1 MLTDETRQIR
11 ILLVEDHPMY
21 ARLIESMVGGIRE
34 IQIMTQTASCLEEG
48 LRLLSSGSYD
58 VIILDLML
66 PDSEGRDTFEQV
78 QLHSPHVPIVIL
90 SSLEDDSEAIRL
102 VKEGAQDYL
111 YKADISPGILLRA
124 LRYAIERKDAE
135 RERERLISELS
146 QALTQ
151 VRTLS
156 GLLPI
161 CSNCRRI
168 RNDKGYWEQ
177 LEGYIQEH
185 TDADFSH
192 GICPECVEKI
202 YPEYKKK

>member
-1 MLTDETRQIR
+1 MME
-11 ILLVEDHPMY
+11 
-21 ARLIESMVGGIRE
+21 
-34 IQIMTQTASCLEEG
+34 TASCLQDG
-48 LRLLSSGSYD
+48 LDILSSGQFD
-58 VIILDLML
+58 VVILDLML
-66 PDSEGRDTFEQV
+66 PDSEGHNTFERV
-78 QLHSPHVPIVIL
+78 QAHSPHIPIVIL
-90 SSLEDDSEAIRL
+90 SSLEDDSEATRL

-146 QALTQ
+146 EALTQ

-161 CSNCRRI
+161 CSSCRRI
-168 RNDKGYWEQ
+168 RNDEGYWEQ
-177 LEGYIQEH
+177 LEEFIQEH

-192 GICPECVEKI
+192 GICPECMAKI
-202 YPEYKKK
+202 YPNYKKE

>member
-1 MLTDETRQIR
+1 
-11 ILLVEDHPMY
+11 MY
-21 ARLIESMVGGIRE
+21 ARLIESMVDGIRE
-34 IQIMTQTASCLEEG
+34 IPLMMKTASSLKDG
-48 LRLLSSGSYD
+48 LDSLSSGRFD
-58 VIILDLML
+58 VVILDLML
-66 PDSEGRDTFEQV
+66 PDSEGRDTFERV
-78 QLHSPHVPIVIL
+78 QAHSPHIPIVIL

-124 LRYAIERKDAE
+124 MRYAIERKDAE

-146 QALTQ
+146 EALAQ

-161 CSNCRRI
+161 CSSCRRI
-168 RNDKGYWEQ
+168 RNDKGYWER
-177 LEGYIQEH
+177 LEEFIQEH

-192 GICPECVEKI
+192 GICPECMAEI
-202 YPEYKKK
+202 YPNFNKKK

>member
-1 MLTDETRQIR
+1 MSADETQSIR

-21 ARLIESMVGGIRE
+21 ARLIESMVDGIRE
-34 IQIMTQTASCLEEG
+34 IPLMIKTAPSLQDG
-48 LRLLSSGSYD
+48 LDTLSSGRFD

-66 PDSEGRDTFEQV
+66 PDSEGRDTFERV
-78 QLHSPHVPIVIL
+78 QSHSPHIPIVIL

-111 YKADISPGILLRA
+111 YKADITPGILLRA

-146 QALTQ
+146 EALAQ

-168 RNDKGYWEQ
+168 RNDKGYWER
-177 LEGYIQEH
+177 LEEFIQQH

-192 GICPECVEKI
+192 GICPECMEAI
-202 YPEYKKK
+202 YPKFKKK

>member
-1 MLTDETRQIR
+1 
-11 ILLVEDHPMY
+11 MY
-21 ARLIESMVGGIRE
+21 ARLIESIVDGIRE
-34 IQIMTQTASCLEEG
+34 FPLMIKTASSLKDG
-48 LRLLSSGSYD
+48 LDTLSSGRFD
-58 VIILDLML
+58 VVILDLML
-66 PDSEGRDTFEQV
+66 PDSEGRDTFERV
-78 QLHSPHVPIVIL
+78 QSHSPQIPIVIL

-146 QALTQ
+146 EALAQ

-168 RNDKGYWEQ
+168 RNDKGYWER
-177 LEGYIQEH
+177 LEEFIQER

-192 GICPECVEKI
+192 GICPECMEAI
-202 YPEYKKK
+202 YPKFKKK

>member
-1 MLTDETRQIR
+1 MSTEETQSIR

-21 ARLIESMVGGIRE
+21 ARLIESMVDSIRE
-34 IQIMTQTASCLEEG
+34 IPLMIKTASSLKDG
-48 LRLLSSGSYD
+48 LDTLSSGRFD
-58 VIILDLML
+58 VVILDLML

-78 QLHSPHVPIVIL
+78 QSHSPHIPIVIL
-90 SSLEDDSEAIRL
+90 SSLEDDTEAIRL

-124 LRYAIERKDAE
+124 LRYAIERKEAE

-146 QALTQ
+146 EALAQ

-168 RNDKGYWEQ
+168 RNDKGYWER
-177 LEGYIQEH
+177 LEEFIQEH

-192 GICPECVEKI
+192 GICPECMEAI
-202 YPEYKKK
+202 YPHFSKK

>member
-1 MLTDETRQIR
+1 
-11 ILLVEDHPMY
+11 MY
-21 ARLIESMVGGIRE
+21 ARLIESMVYGIRE
-34 IQIMTQTASCLEEG
+34 IPLMMETAPSLKDG
-48 LRLLSSGSYD
+48 LDALSSGRFN
-58 VIILDLML
+58 VVLLDLML
-66 PDSEGRDTFEQV
+66 PDSEGRNTFEKV
-78 QLHSPHVPIVIL
+78 QSHSPHIPIVIL

-111 YKADISPGILLRA
+111 YKADISPGILLRS

-135 RERERLISELS
+135 LERERLISELS
-146 QALTQ
+146 EALKQ

-168 RNDKGYWEQ
+168 RNDKGYWER
-177 LEGYIQEH
+177 LEEYIQEH

-192 GICPECVEKI
+192 GICPECREKL
-202 YPEYKKK
+202 YPNLKKT